1 MNQEQ
6 LLNDFLSLPPV
17 AQQEAIDFLS
27 FLKLRYSQSSN
38 QKGQKLSNIQ
48 NEPFVGM
55 WRSRADMS
63 DSNTWVRD
71 LRKAEWG

>member
-1 MNQEQ
+1 
-6 LLNDFLSLPPV
+6 
-17 AQQEAIDFLS
+17 
-27 FLKLRYSQSSN
+27 
-38 QKGQKLSNIQ
+38 
-48 NEPFVGM
+48 M